1 MIFFTL
7 YICIEGDKMLELL
20 KKCELCPRKCQINRL
35 NNEIGFCGATYKIKI
50 ARASLHNW
58 EEPCISGTNGSGT
71 VFFSHCTLKCV
82 FCQNYN
88 LSHNNFGKE
97 ITIERLSDIFL
108 ELQAKGAHNIN
119 LVTPTHYIPQ
129 IIEALKIAKSEGLT
143 IPIVYNSSGFENLEI
158 IKLLNGL
165 IDIYLPDF
173 KYFNNELARKY
184 SSASNYFENVSACL
198 HEMFNQ
204 VGQPEFNNDI
214 MQKGI
219 IIRHLVLPG
228 FTEDSK
234 KILNYIHK
242 NYKNKV
248 YISIMNQYTPIIS
261 NLKNYPEISRKL
273 TNIEY
278 DNVIDYAISLG
289 IENAFIQEGETAT
302 ESFIPEFDLT
312 GL

>member
-1 MIFFTL
+1 
-7 YICIEGDKMLELL
+7 MLELL
-20 KKCELCPRKCQINRL
+20 KKCELCPRKCNANRL
-35 NNEIGFCGATYKIKI
+35 NGETGFCGATDKIKI
-50 ARASLHNW
+50 ARAALHQW
-58 EEPCISGTNGSGT
+58 EEPCISGTTGSGT

-97 ITIERLSDIFL
+97 ITIERLSEIFL
-108 ELQAKGAHNIN
+108 VLQNKGAHNIN

-129 IIEALKIAKSEGLT
+129 IIEALKIAKSNGLT
-143 IPIVYNSSGFENLEI
+143 IPIVYNSSGFENVEI
-158 IKLLNGL
+158 IKLLNGF

-173 KYFNNELARKY
+173 KYFSNDIAKKY
-184 SSASNYFENVSACL
+184 SCANNYFENASQSL
-198 HEMFNQ
+198 QEMFNQ
-204 VGQPEFNNDI
+204 VGEPQFTDDI

-228 FTEDSK
+228 FTKDSME
-234 KILNYIHK
+234 ILNYIHK

-248 YISIMNQYTPIIS
+248 YISIMNQYTPITS
-261 NLKNYPEISRKL
+261 NLTNYPEISRKL
-273 TNIEY
+273 TDKEY
-278 DNVIDYAISLG
+278 DTVLNYAISIG

-312 GL
+312 GI

>member
-1 MIFFTL
+1 
-7 YICIEGDKMLELL
+7 MLELL